1 MQSRTFEFQF
11 SVARTHPAL
20 PGHFP
25 GRPIVPG
32 VLLLD
37 RVLTGVATE
46 LNRPVTFLR
55 KVKFAASLLPDE
67 TVTVACEATDDR
79 LRFSVCSRR
88 AGVLVTLA
96 SGSGQL
102 ALQTLP
108 PVATTIPASGSV
120 LG

>member
-1 MQSRTFEFQF
+1 MQLRTFEFQF
-11 SVARTHPAL
+11 SVARTHPTL

-25 GRPIVPG
+25 GHPIIPG
-32 VLLLD
+32 VLVLD
-37 RVLTGVATE
+37 HVLTGIATE

-67 TVTVACEATDDR
+67 IVTVACEATDDR

-88 AGVLVTLA
+88 VGVLVTLA

-102 ALQTLP
+102 AIQTLP
-108 PVATTIPASGSV
+108 PLETTIPASGSV
-120 LG
+120 PG